1 MAKQTDDD
9 REIILSD
16 DQGNEEVYRILFT
29 FEAEEYGKSYVLLYR
44 AADEINAEVEVQ
56 AFSYT
61 PDENGDVT
69 SGDLEP
75 IETNEEW
82 DMIQEVLNTFS
93 ADHQSE
99 EQ

>member
-1 MAKQTDDD
+1 MAKRTDDD
-9 REIILSD
+9 SEIILSD

-29 FEAEEYGKSYVLLYR
+29 FDAEEYGKSYVLLYR
-44 AADEINAEVEVQ
+44 AADEIDDEVEVQ
-56 AFSYT
+56 AFRYT
-61 PDENGDVT
+61 PDENGDIT

-75 IETNEEW
+75 IENNDEW

-93 ADHQSE
+93 ADDQSE

>member
-1 MAKQTDDD
+1 M
-9 REIILSD
+9 
-16 DQGNEEVYRILFT
+16 
-29 FEAEEYGKSYVLLYR
+29 
-44 AADEINAEVEVQ
+44 Q

-75 IETNEEW
+75 IETNDEW

-93 ADHQSE
+93 ADDQSE

>member
-44 AADEINAEVEVQ
+44 AADEINAEVEVH

-75 IETNEEW
+75 IETNDEW

-93 ADHQSE
+93 ADDQSE

>member
-16 DQGNEEVYRILFT
+16 DQGNEEVYRVLFT
-29 FEAEEYGKSYVLLYR
+29 FEAEEYGKSYVLLYH

-75 IETNEEW
+75 IETNDEW

-93 ADHQSE
+93 ADDQSE

>member
-16 DQGNEEVYRILFT
+16 DQGNEEVYRVLFT
-29 FEAEEYGKSYVLLYR
+29 FEAEGYGKSYVLLYS

-75 IETNEEW
+75 IETNDEW

-93 ADHQSE
+93 ADDQSE

>member
-16 DQGNEEVYRILFT
+16 DQGNEEVYRVLFT

-44 AADEINAEVEVQ
+44 AADEINAEVEVH

-75 IETNEEW
+75 IETNDEW

-93 ADHQSE
+93 ADDQSE